1 MKRWVTLAGVV
12 ALMAALLLYGSEAAA
27 AVRRG
32 LSLCAQTV
40 IPSLFPF
47 FVASS
52 LFVSLGA
59 AASCQRLFAPVLGRI
74 LGCTG
79 SGVSAFLLGAV
90 GGYPTGGRTVG
101 ELLQGRQ
108 ISSGEA
114 ERLLAFCNN
123 CGPAFILGIAG
134 GRFASPAAPVSLYL
148 IHIVSS
154 IITAQFFR
162 SAGKTV
168 SPPIRQVANPS
179 ATGALVRA
187 VSGGAYGMVSVC
199 AFVVF
204 FQVLLSLAESRL
216 GILPPWLCGFFE
228 LTAGVSRVADT
239 RAGFICAAGLLG
251 WGGVSVHCQTAAV
264 LEDSRL
270 SMRRYLL
277 GKAAQCFL
285 SSALA
290 ALVWHRI
297 G

>member
-1 MKRWVTLAGVV
+1 MKRWITLAGIL
-12 ALMAALLLYGSEAAA
+12 ALMAALLLYGREAAA
-27 AVRRG
+27 AVRGG
-32 LSLCAQTV
+32 LSLCARTV

-59 AASCQRLFAPVLGRI
+59 AESCQRLLSPVLGRV
-74 LGCTG
+74 LGCSG
-79 SGVSAFLLGAV
+79 AGVSAFLLGAV

-101 ELLQGRQ
+101 ELLRARQ

-134 GRFASPAAPVSLYL
+134 GRFAAPAAPGSLYL
-148 IHIVSS
+148 IHIVSALV
-154 IITAQFFR
+154 TAQFFR
-162 SAGKTV
+162 SAKKAAA
-168 SPPIRQVANPS
+168 PPVKRGDEPS

-204 FQVLLSLAESRL
+204 FQVLLSLAECRL
-216 GILPPWLCGFFE
+216 GTLPPWLCGLFE
-228 LTAGVSRVADT
+228 LTAGVSRVADR
-239 RAGFICAAGLLG
+239 RAGFVWAAAMLG

-264 LEDSRL
+264 LENTRL
-270 SMRRYLL
+270 SMGRYLA
-277 GKAAQCFL
+277 GKAAQGCL
-285 SSALA
+285 SAVLA
-290 ALVWHRI
+290 AVAWHWV